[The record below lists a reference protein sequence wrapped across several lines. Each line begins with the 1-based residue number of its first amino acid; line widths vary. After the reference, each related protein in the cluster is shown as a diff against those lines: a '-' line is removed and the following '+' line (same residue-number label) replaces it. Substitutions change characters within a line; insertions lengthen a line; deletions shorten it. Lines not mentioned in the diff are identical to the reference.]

1 MSQDN
6 NLPPSNFDPDRK
18 PPLMPGLSPQKKLTY
33 GALAGATI
41 ILVIIALFIKIN
53 NDSQQET
60 TVVDVEQEIA
70 KQAQE
75 NSTPVENTD
84 QPLRIGQAAPGF
96 TQKEVSPGNGE
107 VSLSDYRG
115 QPVLLE
121 FIATWCPHCQAM
133 APMIADTMSSQDK
146 VQYLMIGAA
155 DETDQ
160 AVAQFHNDFNG
171 VKSPGKAI
179 NADQS
184 VIDDYSLA
192 GYPTLVFVNSNG
204 KINYLYAGEINQ
216 QLLKEQ
222 LNNLK

>member
-1 MSQDN
+1 
-6 NLPPSNFDPDRK
+6 
-18 PPLMPGLSPQKKLTY
+18 MPGLTPQKKMVY
-33 GALAGATI
+33 GLLAGLTVL
-41 ILVIIALFIKIN
+41 LVIVALFVKMN
-53 NDSQQET
+53 NDSQSQT

-70 KQAQE
+70 KQAKQ
-75 NSTPVENTD
+75 NSTPVDDSES
-84 QPLRIGQAAPGF
+84 QPLKIGQLAPAF
-96 TQKEVSPGNGE
+96 TEQEVSPGKGQ

-133 APMIADTMSSQDK
+133 APMMAATMSNQDK

-171 VKSPGKAI
+171 IKSPGKAI

-204 KINYLYAGEINQ
+204 KINYIYAGEMTQ
-216 QLLKEQ
+216 QLLNEQ